1 MTSRRVAAVFVL
13 TAVLVVHKATADEGA
28 VCCNR
33 NGRYRVFEAR
43 GEKSLAVR
51 VSIEASTNNKETTK

>member
-1 MTSRRVAAVFVL
+1 MRSRHAAAVFAL
-13 TAVLVVHKATADEGA
+13 MTILVVHKATADEGA

-33 NGRYRVFEAR
+33 NGRYRVFESR